1 MNRIPLI
8 SLSLLILF
16 SSSVYAHRS
25 THQYQQRPDLNSN
38 SPTQIIVHQHYIYEP
53 TRSARQHYY
62 VDPISYR
69 APRGPVYNRGRH
81 NGPTFAHAVGAAM
94 GGLAGSKIGKGS
106 GKLATTAAGTMFGYF
121 LGGRLVSP
129 E

>member
-1 MNRIPLI
+1 MLLI

-25 THQYQQRPDLNSN
+25 THRYHHGPDLKNY
-38 SPTQIIVHQHYIYEP
+38 PPAQIIVHQHYVSEP

-69 APRGPVYNRGRH
+69 VPGTPVYNRGQH
-81 NGPTFAHAVGAAM
+81 NDPTFANAIGAVI